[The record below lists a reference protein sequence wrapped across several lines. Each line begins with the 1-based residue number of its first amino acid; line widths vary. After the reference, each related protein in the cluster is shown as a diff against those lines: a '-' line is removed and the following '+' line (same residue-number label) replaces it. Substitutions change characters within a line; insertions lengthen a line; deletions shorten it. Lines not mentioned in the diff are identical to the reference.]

1 MPDDATREHLGRA
14 VRQAWIKWAREQPNP
29 KPSWLLPWEELAEPD
44 READRRIGEA
54 LASITAEH
62 CAQAITAH
70 MEAHGPRKPRGALE
84 PVLDTGRTYRTWRR
98 HMGIAARIAAGAFMT
113 DKDRLQMAADALRRG
128 DFAVCPPPEG
138 SSAVADRERCVYCGK
153 KDYEP
158 GWGCHTCGTATVEDV
173 RNG

>member
-1 MPDDATREHLGRA
+1 MSKYAPEIIQRA
-14 VRQAWIKWAREQPNP
+14 AEAIQARERTYGED
-29 KPSWLLPWEELAEPD
+29 PWRADAEAALD
-44 READRRIGEA
+44 AIAQQLGEQA
-54 LASITAEH
+54 
-62 CAQAITAH
+62 AQAVIAH

-158 GWGCHTCGTATVEDV
+158 GWGCHTCGTATIEDV